1 MRVLLL
7 AVAMALLLALSA
19 APAFA
24 ANPHSPGQSG
34 KPNQS
39 CQAQPSS
46 PPGFKTLGFA
56 NAETHYNPGSQYD
69 VACFQKSQ

>member
-1 MRVLLL
+1 MRILL
-7 AVAMALLLALSA
+7 VAIAAALTLALLA

-24 ANPHSPGQSG
+24 ANPHGPGQTG

-39 CQAQPSS
+39 CEEQPSS
-46 PPGFKTLGFA
+46 PPGFNTSGFA
-56 NAETHYNPGSQYD
+56 NAQSHYNPGSQYD